1 MVFNVNDYNLKNVSI
16 EITKSKG
23 INFVK
28 KNDPKS
34 YKKGKVINFKLRG
47 FDNSTQYDLEFSL
60 LASIDKLNAFKE
72 NKIIKIN
79 EYIDENVIID
89 INRVLD
95 SGSFKYCDFYLEK
108 IETNIFKFNIYVK
121 DYEFLSP
128 KYNMF
133 IEFLINYEEI

>member
-1 MVFNVNDYNLKNVSI
+1 MVFNVNGFNLKNI
-16 EITKSKG
+16 QIDIIKSKG
-23 INFVK
+23 INIVK
-28 KNDPKS
+28 KANLKS
-34 YKKGKVINFKLRG
+34 YIKGSIINFQING
-47 FDNSTQYDLEFSL
+47 IDNFNEYNFEFKL
-60 LASIDKLNAFKE
+60 LASIEVLNNFKM
-72 NKIIKIN
+72 NKNVKIN